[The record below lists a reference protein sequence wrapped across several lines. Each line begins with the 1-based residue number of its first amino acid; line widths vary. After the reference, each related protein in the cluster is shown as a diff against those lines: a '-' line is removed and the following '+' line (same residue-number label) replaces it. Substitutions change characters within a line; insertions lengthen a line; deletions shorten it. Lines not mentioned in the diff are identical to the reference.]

1 MSSAI
6 LLCNFGAL
14 LFSFRLVL
22 FKKVCVFVGTHFFI
36 FSQTKNKQK
45 EKKVEPDD
53 TKKHKKTVWIKKNE
67 AFVVPV
73 FLFEERP
80 RRGNDDRETPPSRKT
95 SSSSASSRRSEDTG
109 VGFNVF
115 FRQ

>member
-1 MSSAI
+1 MFLWGHI
-6 LLCNFGAL
+6 
-14 LFSFRLVL
+14 FSFFR
-22 FKKVCVFVGTHFFI
+22 
-36 FSQTKNKQK
+36 KQK
-45 EKKVEPDD
+45 INKRKKKVERTDD
-53 TKKHKKTVWIKKNE
+53 SKKHKKTVWIKKNE

-95 SSSSASSRRSEDTG
+95 FSASASSRRSEDTG

>member
-1 MSSAI
+1 M
-6 LLCNFGAL
+6 FFVGT
-14 LFSFRLVL
+14 LFSF
-22 FKKVCVFVGTHFFI
+22 FHKQK
-36 FSQTKNKQK
+36 KQK
-45 EKKVEPDD
+45 EKVEP
-53 TKKHKKTVWIKKNE
+53 TTQKSKKKTVWIKKNE

-95 SSSSASSRRSEDTG
+95 FSASASSRRSEDTG

>member
-1 MSSAI
+1 LQFRRIIIFVS
-6 LLCNFGAL
+6 FGSVL
-14 LFSFRLVL
+14 KGVCFCGTIFSFFR
-22 FKKVCVFVGTHFFI
+22 
-36 FSQTKNKQK
+36 TKKQK
-45 EKKVEPDD
+45 EKVEP
-53 TKKHKKTVWIKKNE
+53 TTQKSKKKTVWIKKNE

-95 SSSSASSRRSEDTG
+95 FSASASSRRSEDTG

>member
-1 MSSAI
+1 M
-6 LLCNFGAL
+6 C
-14 LFSFRLVL
+14 VL
-22 FKKVCVFVGTHFFI
+22 WGHFFI
-36 FSQTKNKQK
+36 FSQTKNKR
-45 EKKVEPDD
+45 KKSNRRH
-53 TKKHKKTVWIKKNE
+53 KKARKTVWIKKNE

-95 SSSSASSRRSEDTG
+95 FSASASSRRSEDTG

>member
-1 MSSAI
+1 LQFRRIIIFVS
-6 LLCNFGAL
+6 FG
-14 LFSFRLVL
+14 SVQ
-22 FKKVCVFVGTHFFI
+22 KGVCFCGDTFFHFFANKKK
-36 FSQTKNKQK
+36 TKGKKKSNPTTQK
-45 EKKVEPDD
+45 S
-53 TKKHKKTVWIKKNE
+53 TKKTVWIKKNE

-95 SSSSASSRRSEDTG
+95 FSASASSRRSEDTG

>member
-1 MSSAI
+1 M
-6 LLCNFGAL
+6 GT
-14 LFSFRLVL
+14 LFSFFRKQ
-22 FKKVCVFVGTHFFI
+22 KK
-36 FSQTKNKQK
+36 QQK
-45 EKKVEPDD
+45 EKVEP
-53 TKKHKKTVWIKKNE
+53 TTQKSKKKTVWIKKNE

-95 SSSSASSRRSEDTG
+95 FSASSRRSEDTG

>member
-1 MSSAI
+1 M
-6 LLCNFGAL
+6 GT
-14 LFSFRLVL
+14 LFSFFRKQ
-22 FKKVCVFVGTHFFI
+22 KK
-36 FSQTKNKQK
+36 QQK
-45 EKKVEPDD
+45 EKVEP
-53 TKKHKKTVWIKKNE
+53 TTQKSKKKTVWIKKNE

-95 SSSSASSRRSEDTG
+95 FSASASSRRSEDTG

>member
-1 MSSAI
+1 MFLWGHI
-6 LLCNFGAL
+6 
-14 LFSFRLVL
+14 FSFFR
-22 FKKVCVFVGTHFFI
+22 
-36 FSQTKNKQK
+36 KQK
-45 EKKVEPDD
+45 INKRKKKVEPDD
-53 TKKHKKTVWIKKNE
+53 TKKHKKTVRIKKNE

-95 SSSSASSRRSEDTG
+95 FSASASSRRSEDTG

>member
-1 MSSAI
+1 
-6 LLCNFGAL
+6 
-14 LFSFRLVL
+14 
-22 FKKVCVFVGTHFFI
+22 VGTFFHFF
-36 FSQTKNKQK
+36 SNKKQK
-45 EKKVEPDD
+45 EKVEP
-53 TKKHKKTVWIKKNE
+53 TTQKSKKTVWIKKNE

-95 SSSSASSRRSEDTG
+95 FSASASSRRSEDTG

>member
-1 MSSAI
+1 M
-6 LLCNFGAL
+6 GT
-14 LFSFRLVL
+14 LFSF
-22 FKKVCVFVGTHFFI
+22 FHKQK
-36 FSQTKNKQK
+36 QQK
-45 EKKVEPDD
+45 EKVEP
-53 TKKHKKTVWIKKNE
+53 TTQKSKKKTVWIKKNE

-95 SSSSASSRRSEDTG
+95 FSASASSRRSEDTG

>member
-1 MSSAI
+1 LQFRRIIIFVS
-6 LLCNFGAL
+6 FG
-14 LFSFRLVL
+14 SVQ
-22 FKKVCVFVGTHFFI
+22 KGVCFCGDTFFI
-36 FSQTKNKQK
+36 FSQTKNKRK
-45 EKKVEPDD
+45 KKVEP
-53 TKKHKKTVWIKKNE
+53 TTQKSKKKTVWIKKNE

-95 SSSSASSRRSEDTG
+95 FSASASSRRSEDTG

>member
-1 MSSAI
+1 V
-6 LLCNFGAL
+6 GT
-14 LFSFRLVL
+14 LFSFFRKQ
-22 FKKVCVFVGTHFFI
+22 KK
-36 FSQTKNKQK
+36 QQK
-45 EKKVEPDD
+45 EKVEP
-53 TKKHKKTVWIKKNE
+53 TTQKSKKKTVWIKKNE

-95 SSSSASSRRSEDTG
+95 FSASASSRRSEDTG

>member
-1 MSSAI
+1 M
-6 LLCNFGAL
+6 FGAEID
-14 LFSFRLVL
+14 SHRYYANGV
-22 FKKVCVFVGTHFFI
+22 T
-36 FSQTKNKQK
+36 
-45 EKKVEPDD
+45 DD
-53 TKKHKKTVWIKKNE
+53 KNE

-95 SSSSASSRRSEDTG
+95 SSSSASSRRLEDTG

>member
-1 MSSAI
+1 M
-6 LLCNFGAL
+6 N
-14 LFSFRLVL
+14 
-22 FKKVCVFVGTHFFI
+22 KKFCQKGCVFCGDICSACLLVK
-36 FSQTKNKQK
+36 KNRTDATQK
-45 EKKVEPDD
+45 SK
-53 TKKHKKTVWIKKNE
+53 KKTVWIKKNE

-95 SSSSASSRRSEDTG
+95 SSSSSSRRSEDTG

>member
-1 MSSAI
+1 
-6 LLCNFGAL
+6 
-14 LFSFRLVL
+14 
-22 FKKVCVFVGTHFFI
+22 VCVFVGTHFFI
-36 FSQTKNKQK
+36 FSQTKNKRK
-45 EKKVEPDD
+45 KKVEP
-53 TKKHKKTVWIKKNE
+53 TTQKSKKKTVWIKKNE

-95 SSSSASSRRSEDTG
+95 FSASSRRSEDTG

>member
-1 MSSAI
+1 M
-6 LLCNFGAL
+6 
-14 LFSFRLVL
+14 
-22 FKKVCVFVGTHFFI
+22 CVFVGTHFFI
-36 FSQTKNKQK
+36 FSQTKKQK
-45 EKKVEPDD
+45 EKVEP
-53 TKKHKKTVWIKKNE
+53 TTQKSKKKTVWIKKNE

-95 SSSSASSRRSEDTG
+95 FSASASSRRSEDTG